1 MASSSAF
8 LTGTLRCKD
17 RESAPSPK
25 SHFAFGSMPVSSSSV
40 EDRKSTRLNSS
51 HSQIPYAVSCLKKKE
66 RMVEERMFRE
76 RSELRTWL
84 RYQLQQAPTGLRVT
98 WGVGRQFRQS
108 MRGWDSWTILCA
120 ARSP

>member
-51 HSQIPYAVSCLKKKE
+51 HSQIPYAVSCLKKNDIHLAHAPAFHFQSRWFVQINRIGADHSGAVVINHVLLGGLHDFEAGSE
-66 RMVEERMFRE
+66 REARPIR
-76 RSELRTWL
+76 RT
-84 RYQLQQAPTGLRVT
+84 A
-98 WGVGRQFRQS
+98 
-108 MRGWDSWTILCA
+108 
-120 ARSP
+120 

>member
-51 HSQIPYAVSCLKKKE
+51 HSQIPYAVSCLKKKNNIAAGHP
-66 RMVEERMFRE
+66 RADPPRPTGHGEERAKPLPRQPGPPAHG
-76 RSELRTWL
+76 R
-84 RYQLQQAPTGLRVT
+84 AP
-98 WGVGRQFRQS
+98 S
-108 MRGWDSWTILCA
+108 A
-120 ARSP
+120 AH

>member
-51 HSQIPYAVSCLKKKE
+51 HSQIPYAVSCLKKKDLASLPGHE
-66 RMVEERMFRE
+66 QLTPGSTRPHGQPILGTLKHHNGP
-76 RSELRTWL
+76 RSQR
-84 RYQLQQAPTGLRVT
+84 A
-98 WGVGRQFRQS
+98 
-108 MRGWDSWTILCA
+108 A
-120 ARSP
+120 ARPRPPAYALPAQRTHGRLR